1 MEEVRTLQ
9 GITGKTAP
17 GRAPDYTPAH
27 LLYALSILNERKIG
41 RKSLSEELRVGE
53 GTVRT
58 IISRLSDEGLIMVS
72 RLGISLSPDGVSF
85 FERVRSRLNWGVYP
99 STDLTVAENN
109 CVVLISGASSGIR
122 YGVEQRDQALIHGAV
137 GATTLV
143 MVDGE
148 WVMPGTDEVVELT
161 MPKTLVPK
169 DGDVVIIGSG
179 DDEFTAKL
187 GALSAALQVLI

>member
-72 RLGISLSPDGVSF
+72 RPGISLSPDGVSF
-85 FERVRSRLNWGVYP
+85 FERVRSRLNWCVYP